1 MESYQS
7 ERISGSDTL
16 LSGKVRVNH
25 LIKDIASV

>member
-16 LSGKVRVNH
+16 LGGKVRVNH
-25 LIKDIASV
+25 LIKETASV